1 MPAADTVFDQVLD
14 QIRRE
19 FQLIIEKQD
28 LFHLGRSER
37 FAEILFCDI
46 EELYDLIICFNSF
59 TRSGDSA
66 VAELVVCFTGC
77 AGAEEV
83 RVSVFVTG
91 AVETGVSEAADF
103 TGGTFNM
110 ISAISSLF
118 L

>member
-46 EELYDLIICFNSF
+46 EELYDLILLHGQETVQWLIWWSASQAVPAQKK
-59 TRSGDSA
+59 SG
-66 VAELVVCFTGC
+66 F
-77 AGAEEV
+77 
-83 RVSVFVTG
+83 
-91 AVETGVSEAADF
+91 
-103 TGGTFNM
+103 
-110 ISAISSLF
+110 LF

>member
-46 EELYDLIICFNSF
+46 EELYDLIILLLILLHGQETVQWLSWW
-59 TRSGDSA
+59 SA
-66 VAELVVCFTGC
+66 SAGVC
-77 AGAEEV
+77 GAEEV
-83 RVSVFVTG
+83 RV
-91 AVETGVSEAADF
+91 
-103 TGGTFNM
+103 
-110 ISAISSLF
+110 LF

>member
-46 EELYDLIICFNSF
+46 EELYDLIIALILLHGQETVQWLSWW
-59 TRSGDSA
+59 SA
-66 VAELVVCFTGC
+66 
-77 AGAEEV
+77 
-83 RVSVFVTG
+83 SQ
-91 AVETGVSEAADF
+91 AVPVQKKYGF
-103 TGGTFNM
+103 
-110 ISAISSLF
+110 LF